1 MEAKLSCRQATAGCI
16 MTPMPPSP
24 FLNPAACDAAAGTA
38 AAACTS
44 PGCAAV
50 GPSAADL
57 WARGE
62 ALLAEIYAYLAA
74 PAVTARYSEATAGP
88 PCCYNCGYREACD
101 DDCPNAAL
109 EVESWQKLPRLDR
122 FDLDAERF
130 MAELDEAPL
139 FLRSA

>member
-1 MEAKLSCRQATAGCI
+1 
-16 MTPMPPSP
+16 MTPLPPSP

-57 WARGE
+57 WSRGE
-62 ALLAEIYAYLAA
+62 ALLAEIYAYLA
-74 PAVTARYSEATAGP
+74 EAERT
-88 PCCYNCGYREACD
+88 
-101 DDCPNAAL
+101 
-109 EVESWQKLPRLDR
+109 